1 MQQIKISQTTIF
13 LTISVLLL
21 IIFLIILSRSFI
33 RITDADTGIR
43 QTFSGE
49 IEDTVLG
56 QGLHQTL
63 IGDVIKVSKR
73 NLVLNVDSQPIVVEK
88 IPMQDFQLK
97 VNYGIVPENAA
108 IAYKT
113 EKAQHI
119 VTEDGDVYLLGQ
131 YVQYV
136 ANSAINDVVSKY
148 KALAVNDNRATIETE
163 IKNSINLKL
172 KAQGKD
178 RFVKVNEINILK
190 VSPPKSILDS
200 SLAIVN
206 SQNALKTKQN
216 ELETARVETEIKRVL
231 AENASDKYVDL
242 LRAEAEKT
250 KAEALLKAAEQGT
263 LNTMVIVPD
272 KFTSIGK
279 LN

>member
-1 MQQIKISQTTIF
+1 MKAKNLYIGLVVVIGI
-13 LTISVLLL
+13 VLLW
-21 IIFLIILSRSFI
+21 ILVASFT
-33 RITDADTGIR
+33 RITDADVGIR

-49 IEDTVLG
+49 IEDKVLE

-73 NLVLNVDSQPIVVEK
+73 NLVLSVESQPIVIEK

-97 VNYGIVPENAA
+97 VNYGIVPSNAA

-119 VTEDGDVYLLGQ
+119 ITDDGDVYLLGQ

-136 ANSAINDVVSKY
+136 ANSAINDVVSRY
-148 KALAVNDNRATIETE
+148 RALEVNDNRAKIETE

-172 KAQGKD
+172 HAQAKD
-178 RFVKVNEINILK
+178 KFVKVNEINILK

-216 ELETARVETEIKRVL
+216 ELETARVETEIKKVL
-231 AENASDKYVDL
+231 AENASAQYVEL
-242 LRAEAEKT
+242 LNAESEKI
-250 KAEALLKAAEQGT
+250 KAEALLEAAKKGT
-263 LNTMVIVPD
+263 LNSMIVVPD
-272 KFTSIGK
+272 KFTSIGQIK
-279 LN
+279 

>member
-1 MQQIKISQTTIF
+1 MKNTKI
-13 LTISVLLL
+13 LL
-21 IIFLIILSRSFI
+21 IATLCSLAVTGCS
-33 RITDADTGIR
+33 RITDADVGIR

-49 IEDTVLG
+49 IEDTILS
-56 QGLHQTL
+56 QGLHQIV

-73 NLVLNVDSQPIVVEK
+73 NLVLNVEAQPIVIEK
-88 IPMQDFQLK
+88 IPMQTFQLK

-119 VTEDGDVYLLGQ
+119 VTDDGDIYLLGQ

-136 ANSAINDVVSKY
+136 ANSAINDIVSKY
-148 KALAVNDNRATIETE
+148 RALEVNDNRAKIEVE
-163 IKNSINLKL
+163 IRDSINSKL
-172 KAQGKD
+172 KAQKKD
-178 RFVKVNEINILK
+178 QFVRVNEINILK
-190 VSPPKSILDS
+190 ISPPQSILDS

-231 AENASDKYVDL
+231 AENASEKYVDL
-242 LRAEAEKT
+242 LRAEADKI
-250 KAEALLKAAEQGT
+250 KAEAMMEAAKSGT

-272 KFTSIGK
+272 KFTSVGSIK
-279 LN
+279 

>member
-1 MQQIKISQTTIF
+1 MQKKSYKTAGIVGTIIVAII
-13 LTISVLLL
+13 LAL
-21 IIFLIILSRSFI
+21 IIIPASFT
-33 RITDADTGIR
+33 RITDADVGIR

-49 IEDTVLG
+49 IEDTVLE
-56 QGLHQTL
+56 QGLHQTV

-73 NLVLNVDSQPIVVEK
+73 NLVLNVESQPIVVEK

-97 VNYGIVPENAA
+97 VNYGIVPSNAA

-119 VTEDGDVYLLGQ
+119 ITDDGDVYLLGQ

-148 KALAVNDNRATIETE
+148 KALAVNDNQ
-163 IKNSINLKL
+163 
-172 KAQGKD
+172 AQGKD
-178 RFVKVNEINILK
+178 KFVKVNEINILK

-216 ELETARVETEIKRVL
+216 ELETARVETEIKKVL
-231 AENASDKYVDL
+231 AENASEKYVDL

-250 KAEALLKAAEQGT
+250 KAEALLKAAEKGT

-272 KFTSIGK
+272 KFTAIGQVK
-279 LN
+279 

>member
-1 MQQIKISQTTIF
+1 MQKKSYKTAGIVGTI
-13 LTISVLLL
+13 IVA
-21 IIFLIILSRSFI
+21 IILAFIIIPASFT
-33 RITDADTGIR
+33 RITDADVGIR

-56 QGLHQTL
+56 QGLHQTV

-73 NLVLNVDSQPIVVEK
+73 NLVLNVESQPIVVEK

-97 VNYGIVPENAA
+97 VNYGIVPSNAA

-119 VTEDGDVYLLGQ
+119 ITDDGDVYLLGQ

-148 KALAVNDNRATIETE
+148 KALAVNDNRAAIETE
-163 IKNSINLKL
+163 IKNSINVKL

-178 RFVKVNEINILK
+178 KFVKVNEINILK

-216 ELETARVETEIKRVL
+216 ELETARVETEIKKVL
-231 AENASDKYVDL
+231 AENASEKYVDL

-250 KAEALLKAAEQGT
+250 KAEALLKAAEKGT

-272 KFTSIGK
+272 KFTGVGQLK
-279 LN
+279 

>member
-1 MQQIKISQTTIF
+1 MTGCME
-13 LTISVLLL
+13 
-21 IIFLIILSRSFI
+21 

-49 IEDTVLG
+49 IEDKVLD
-56 QGLHQTL
+56 QGLHQT
-63 IGDVIKVSKR
+63 IVGDVIKVSKR
-73 NLVLNVDSQPIVVEK
+73 NLVLSVNAQPIVAEEV
-88 IPMQDFQLK
+88 PMSEFQTR

-119 VTEDGDVYLLGQ
+119 VTDDGDVYLLGQ

-136 ANSAINDVVSKY
+136 TNSAIMDVLSKY
-148 KALAVNDNRATIETE
+148 KALEVNDNRTKIENE
-163 IKNSINLKL
+163 IHEQINTKL

-178 RFVKVNEINILK
+178 KFVRVNEINILK
-190 VSPPKSILDS
+190 VTPPQSILNS

-216 ELETARVETEIKRVL
+216 ELETARVETEIKKVL

-242 LRAEAEKT
+242 IRAEAEKT
-250 KAEALLKAAEQGT
+250 KSEAMLQAAKKGT

-272 KFTSIGK
+272 SFTSVH
-279 LN
+279 LNK

>member
-1 MQQIKISQTTIF
+1 MAKLKFSTLVTTIVVIALF
-13 LTISVLLL
+13 FGVIMMFNIT
-21 IIFLIILSRSFI
+21 
-33 RITDADTGIR
+33 RITDADVGIR

-49 IEDTVLG
+49 IEDTVLE
-56 QGLHQTL
+56 QALYQTL

-73 NLVLNVDSQPIVVEK
+73 NLVLNIESQPIVIEK
-88 IPMQDFQLK
+88 IPMQEFQLK

-119 VTEDGDVYLLGQ
+119 ITQDNEVYLLGQ
-131 YVQYV
+131 YVHYV
-136 ANSAINDVVSKY
+136 AAAAVNDVVSKY
-148 KALAVNDNRATIETE
+148 KALEVNDNRAIIEVE
-163 IKNSINLKL
+163 IKNSINAKL
-172 KAQGKD
+172 KAQNKD
-178 RFVKVNEINILK
+178 KFVKVNEINILK

-216 ELETARVETEIKRVL
+216 ELETARVETEIKKVL

-250 KAEALLKAAEQGT
+250 KADALLMAASKGT

-272 KFTSIGK
+272 GFTSVGSLK
-279 LN
+279 

>member
-1 MQQIKISQTTIF
+1 MSKLIFSTLVTTIVAIALF
-13 LTISVLLL
+13 FGVIMMFNIT
-21 IIFLIILSRSFI
+21 
-33 RITDADTGIR
+33 RIADVGIR

-49 IEDTVLG
+49 IEDTVLE
-56 QGLHQTL
+56 QALYQTL

-73 NLVLNVDSQPIVVEK
+73 NLVLNIESQPIVIEK
-88 IPMQDFQLK
+88 IPMQEFQLK

-119 VTEDGDVYLLGQ
+119 ITQDNEVYLLGQ
-131 YVQYV
+131 YVHYV
-136 ANSAINDVVSKY
+136 AAAAVNDVVSKY
-148 KALAVNDNRATIETE
+148 KALEVNDNRAIIEVE
-163 IKNSINLKL
+163 IKNSINAKL
-172 KAQGKD
+172 KAQNKD
-178 RFVKVNEINILK
+178 KFVKVNEINILK
-190 VSPPKSILDS
+190 VSSPKSILDS

-216 ELETARVETEIKRVL
+216 ELETARVETEIKKVL

-250 KAEALLKAAEQGT
+250 KADALLMAASKGT

-272 KFTSIGK
+272 GFTSVGSLK
-279 LN
+279 

>member
-1 MQQIKISQTTIF
+1 MAKLKFSTLVTTIVVIALF
-13 LTISVLLL
+13 FGVIMMFNIT
-21 IIFLIILSRSFI
+21 
-33 RITDADTGIR
+33 RITDADVGIR

-49 IEDTVLG
+49 IEDTVLE
-56 QGLHQTL
+56 QALYQTL

-73 NLVLNVDSQPIVVEK
+73 NLVLNIESQPIVIEK
-88 IPMQDFQLK
+88 IPMQEFQLK

-119 VTEDGDVYLLGQ
+119 ITQDNEVYLLGQ
-131 YVQYV
+131 YVHYV
-136 ANSAINDVVSKY
+136 AAAAVNDVVSKY
-148 KALAVNDNRATIETE
+148 KALEVNDNRAIIEIE
-163 IKNSINLKL
+163 IKNSINAKL
-172 KAQGKD
+172 KAQNKD
-178 RFVKVNEINILK
+178 KFVKVNEINILK

-216 ELETARVETEIKRVL
+216 ELETARVETEIKKVL
-231 AENASDKYVDL
+231 AENASEKYVDL

-250 KAEALLKAAEQGT
+250 KADALLMAASKGT

-272 KFTSIGK
+272 GFTSVGSLK
-279 LN
+279 